1 MSRRPV
7 PVGRKKSGHGRA
19 RKHQGPTALVVMAVV
34 WAAVTAPTAVYVCTR
49 IASGRPAHVPIAL
62 VMLSLFLLVGTILTA
77 VEWWRR

>member
-1 MSRRPV
+1 M
-7 PVGRKKSGHGRA
+7 
-19 RKHQGPTALVVMAVV
+19 VVMAVV